1 MPFARQALQTDLEY
15 SAWANLLV
23 LQACAHL
30 TPEELARD
38 LGCSHR
44 NIIETL
50 FHFYDGERFWAEC
63 LRANA
68 LPPLDTMGTTLQP
81 SVPPEQTLAK
91 LQQSWPKLWTDALQ
105 WFSALSAEDLT
116 TQLTSHL
123 TSGDIHLTRWQIL
136 RHMVNHSTMHRG
148 QVIAML
154 RMLGEQPP
162 DTNLMSFYLR
172 I

>member
-23 LQACAHL
+23 LDTCTHL

-50 FHFYDGERFWAEC
+50 FHFYDGERFWTEC

-68 LPPLDTMGTTLQP
+68 LPPLDTMGTTVQP
-81 SVPPEQTLAK
+81 SVAPEQTLAT

-123 TSGDIHLTRWQIL
+123 AVGNVYLTRWQIL
-136 RHMVNHSTMHRG
+136 RHMINHSTMHRG
-148 QVIAML
+148 QIIAML

>member
-15 SAWANLLV
+15 SAWADLLV
-23 LQACAHL
+23 LEVCAHL
-30 TPEELARD
+30 APEELARD

-50 FHFYDGERFWAEC
+50 FHFYDGERFWTEC

-68 LPPLDTMGTTLQP
+68 LPPLDTMGTTVQP
-81 SVPPEQTLAK
+81 TAPPEQTFAV
-91 LQQSWPKLWTDALQ
+91 LQRSWPKLWSEALQ
-105 WFSALSAEDLT
+105 WFAALSADDLT
-116 TQLTSHL
+116 IQLTSHL
-123 TSGDIHLTRWQIL
+123 AVGDVHLTRWQIL
-136 RHMVNHSTMHRG
+136 RHMINHSTMHRG

-154 RMLGEQPP
+154 RMLGKQPP

-172 I
+172 S

>member
-15 SAWANLLV
+15 SAWADLLV
-23 LQACAHL
+23 LEVCAHL
-30 TPEELARD
+30 APEELARN

-50 FHFYDGERFWAEC
+50 FHFYDGERFWTEC

-68 LPPLDTMGTTLQP
+68 LPPLDTMGTTVQP
-81 SVPPEQTLAK
+81 RVAPEQTLAT
-91 LQQSWPKLWTDALQ
+91 LRQAWPKLWTDALQ
-105 WFSALSAEDLT
+105 WFAALSAEDLT

-123 TSGDIHLTRWQIL
+123 AAGDVHLTRWQIL
-136 RHMVNHSTMHRG
+136 RHMINHSTMHRG

-154 RMLGEQPP
+154 RMIGRQPP
-162 DTNLMSFYLR
+162 DTNLMSFYLNT
-172 I
+172 

>member
-23 LQACAHL
+23 LEACAHL
-30 TPEELARD
+30 TPEEVARD

-50 FHFYDGERFWAEC
+50 FHFYDGERFWTEC

-68 LPPLDTMGTTLQP
+68 LPPLDTMGTTVQP
-81 SVPPEQTLAK
+81 SVAPEQTLAT

-123 TSGDIHLTRWQIL
+123 AVGNVYLTRWQIL
-136 RHMVNHSTMHRG
+136 RHMINHSTMHRG
-148 QVIAML
+148 QIIAML

>member
-1 MPFARQALQTDLEY
+1 MPFGRQALQSELEC
-15 SAWANLLV
+15 SSWADQLV
-23 LQACAHL
+23 LEACADL

-38 LGCSHR
+38 LRCSHR

-50 FHFYDGERFWAEC
+50 FHFYDGERFWTEC

-68 LPPLDTMGTTLQP
+68 LPPLDTMGTTVQP
-81 SVPPEQTLAK
+81 SAAPEQVLAT

-105 WFSALSAEDLT
+105 WFAALSAGDLT
-116 TQLTSHL
+116 IQLTSRL
-123 TSGDIHLTRWQIL
+123 AIGDVYLTRWQIL

-154 RMLGEQPP
+154 RMLGKQPP
-162 DTNLMSFYLR
+162 DTNLMSFYLTR
-172 I
+172 

>member
-15 SAWANLLV
+15 SAWADLLV

-30 TPEELARD
+30 TPEEVARD

-50 FHFYDGERFWAEC
+50 FHFYDGERFWTEC

-68 LPPLDTMGTTLQP
+68 LPPLDTMGTTAQP
-81 SVPPEQTLAK
+81 SVAPEQTLAT

-123 TSGDIHLTRWQIL
+123 AVGNVYLTRWQIL
-136 RHMVNHSTMHRG
+136 RHMINHSTMHRG

>member
-1 MPFARQALQTDLEY
+1 MPFARQALESDLEY
-15 SAWANLLV
+15 SAWSDQRV
-23 LQACAHL
+23 LDTCAHL

-50 FHFYDGERFWAEC
+50 FHFYDGERFWIEC

-68 LPPLDTMGTTLQP
+68 LPPLDTMGPTVQP
-81 SVPPEQTLAK
+81 SVPPEQAFAT
-91 LQQSWPKLWTDALQ
+91 LQQSWPGLWSSALQ
-105 WFSALSAEDLT
+105 WFSTLSAEDLT
-116 TQLTSHL
+116 VQLTSHL
-123 TSGDIHLTRWQIL
+123 AVRDVHLTRWQIL
-136 RHMVNHSTMHRG
+136 RHMINHSTMHRG

-154 RMLGEQPP
+154 RMLGKQPP

-172 I
+172 T